1 MTVPLLSFEEVR
13 ALLKQRFP
21 LIMVDTVV
29 ALDPGRSIHATK
41 NVTGNEIQFLGHFP
55 EYAVMPGSMIMEAIG
70 QAASI
75 LFSKTTGTGIING
88 EFLVLGL
95 INDMRFFVPVVPGDQ
110 MDIKVEV
117 LKTVKD
123 VAFVEGIVTVGG
135 VVVAKGKLGFAGKR
149 SQEID
154 GVQERQ

>member
-1 MTVPLLSFEEVR
+1 MTRPLLSFHEVR

-21 LIMVDTVV
+21 LIMVDNVV
-29 ALDPGRSIHATK
+29 ALEPGKSIHAIK

-55 EYAVMPGSMIMEAIG
+55 EYAVMPGSLIMEAIG

-75 LFSKTTGTGIING
+75 LFSKTTGAGTADG
-88 EFLVLGL
+88 EFLVLGM

-110 MDIKVEV
+110 MEIKVEV

-123 VAFVEGIVTVGG
+123 VAFVEATVTVGG
-135 VVVAKGKLGFAGKR
+135 ILVAQGKLGFAGKR
-149 SQEID
+149 PQEAA
-154 GVQERQ
+154 G